1 MEYVAYILEGNKG
14 IKVGQTNNLNRRLKE
29 LKKNN
34 VEVKAIIKTD
44 SRTIAEIIEAV
55 LRNYYINDMG
65 GTRVGTDWIANVE
78 YSISFME
85 DVRFKAISKMYD
97 VKEVIIR
104 L

>member
-1 MEYVAYILEGNKG
+1 MSYVAYIMVGTTG
-14 IKVGQTNNLNRRLKE
+14 IKVGQTNNIKRRLRE
-29 LKKNN
+29 LKYEN

-65 GTRVGTDWIANVE
+65 GTRVGNDWIANIE
-78 YSISFME
+78 YNTSFME
-85 DVRFKAISKMYD
+85 DPKLKAILKMYD
-97 VKEVIIR
+97 IKEIIIR